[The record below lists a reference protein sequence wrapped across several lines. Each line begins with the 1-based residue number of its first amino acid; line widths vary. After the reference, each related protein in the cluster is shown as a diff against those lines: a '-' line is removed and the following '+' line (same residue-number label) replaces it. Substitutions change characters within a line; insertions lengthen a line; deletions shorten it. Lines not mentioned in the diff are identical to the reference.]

1 MGGKHWLTGTLN
13 LYGLKLSFQVDKVN
27 TLVKRSIVNIV
38 KRMFSFHSWEGC
50 DFCPCLGYVTIFI
63 PNSPPPTWGPF
74 CDFCLRDGNVTTFCR
89 FDNPSFFP
97 KSRFL
102 QICAFVNLS
111 QIIKFCKNSKN
122 LQIWVSEILQ
132 IWGTEFLQIWL
143 AQSLIFLRKLE
154 FCKYVLS

>member
-1 MGGKHWLTGTLN
+1 MVGKHWLKGTLN

-27 TLVKRSIVNIV
+27 ILVKRSIVNIV

-74 CDFCLRDGNVTTFCR
+74 CVFCLRDGNATTFCR
-89 FDNPSFFP
+89 FDNPSFFC
-97 KSRFL
+97 KISIFANMCIR
-102 QICAFVNLS
+102 
-111 QIIKFCKNSKN
+111 KFISNHK
-122 LQIWVSEILQ
+122 ILQ
-132 IWGTEFLQIWL
+132 KFEKSADLSFRNFADLRRRIFADLTSTIPH
-143 AQSLIFLRKLE
+143 FLRKLE